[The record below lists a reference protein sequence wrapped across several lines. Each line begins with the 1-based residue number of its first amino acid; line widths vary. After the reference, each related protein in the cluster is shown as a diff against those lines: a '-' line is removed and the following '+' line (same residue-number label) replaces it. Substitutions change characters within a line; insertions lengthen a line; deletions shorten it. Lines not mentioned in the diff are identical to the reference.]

1 MSTKRLGRRLPA
13 IAVAALLAGSGVA
26 AADEIV
32 LAHGAN
38 PGNPRSDAA
47 EMFAEL
53 VERYSGGAITVNVA
67 GAASLGDDSEMIQ
80 SVKVGTIQMTA
91 NSQGAFSQV
100 VPEVATLGLP
110 FLFNELPDAWVT
122 LDGPVGAELSAR
134 AEKKGFVIIGWWDNG
149 VRHITTVK
157 GPITVPAD
165 VEGLKIRTPPDPM
178 TLDIFKALGANP
190 APLAWSELPT
200 ALKTGTFEAQE
211 NPLTNIH
218 SAKLHEITT
227 HISLTGHK
235 YEGTPIIA
243 NAGWWKGLSDAHRD
257 AIGRAVAEAGWYQ
270 RGRNLIDNDRLV
282 TVIKQEGG
290 NFQEVDK
297 QPFVDATASVYE
309 SWKGKFPDFVA
320 LLTKE
325 AAAAKAQ

>member
-1 MSTKRLGRRLPA
+1 MSTRKSGRRLA
-13 IAVAALLAGSGVA
+13 AAAFAALLMGSGAA

-38 PGNPRSDAA
+38 PGNPRADAA
-47 EMFAEL
+47 EMFAAM

-67 GAASLGDDSEMIQ
+67 GAASLGDDGEMIQ

-110 FLFNELPDAWVT
+110 FLFDSLPDAWAT
-122 LDGPVGAELSAR
+122 LDGPVGTELSAR
-134 AEKKGFVIIGWWDNG
+134 AEQKGFVIVGWWDNG

-157 GPITVPAD
+157 GPITAPAD
-165 VEGLKIRTPPDPM
+165 VAGMKIRTPPDPM

-227 HISLTGHK
+227 YISLTGHK
-235 YEGTPIIA
+235 YEGTPLIA
-243 NAGWWKGLSDAHRD
+243 NAGWWNGLSDAQRD
-257 AIGRAVAEAGWYQ
+257 LIRRAVGEAGWYQ
-270 RGRNLIDNDRLV
+270 RGRSLIDNERLV
-282 TVIKQEGG
+282 AVIKQEGG
-290 NFQEVDK
+290 TFQEVDK
-297 QPFVDATASVYE
+297 QPFVEATASVYE
-309 SWKGKFPDFVA
+309 SWKGRFPDFVS

-325 AAAAKAQ
+325 AAGTKAR

>member
-1 MSTKRLGRRLPA
+1 MSSNRCGRRLSA
-13 IAVAALLAGSGVA
+13 IAVAALLMGSGA
-26 AADEIV
+26 AAANEIV

-53 VERYSGGAITVNVA
+53 VERYSDGAITVNVA

-80 SVKVGTIQMTA
+80 SVKIGTIQMTA

-110 FLFNELPDAWVT
+110 FLFDELPDAWVT
-122 LDGPVGAELSAR
+122 LDGPVGTELSAR
-134 AEKKGFVIIGWWDNG
+134 AEKQGFVIVGWWDNG

-157 GPITVPAD
+157 GPITAPAD

-235 YEGTPIIA
+235 YEGTPLIA
-243 NAGWWKGLSDAHRD
+243 NADWWNGLSDAHRD
-257 AIGRAVAEAGWYQ
+257 AVRRAVAEAGWYQ
-270 RGRNLIDNDRLV
+270 RGRNLIDNERLV

-290 NFQEVDK
+290 QFQEVDK
-297 QPFVDATASVYE
+297 QPFVEATATVYE
-309 SWKGKFPDFVA
+309 NWKGKFPDFVA